1 MAENG
6 KDRERLRQERIA
18 GEKGKEKP
26 NRNRLIIGY
35 AVVSTLILAVAVV
48 IFILAS
54 GGSDSGESSGG
65 TRPGEADGG
74 GAHINLNT
82 EIGSTN
88 GIQPDERTGIIPPPP
103 KITNLKEAAEKA
115 GCYLELH
122 LKDEGH
128 QHIPPGSPEPEYKTN
143 PPTSGPHVEP
153 PYQQADGAYYEMPEP
168 IDFVHSLEHGRM
180 EIQYFPDISE
190 KEQRELKGVYDEMY
204 GATLFFPNTKMNYAV
219 AATTWTNLLG
229 CPGYEGKATL
239 DAIRAFGKATWGK
252 YGGEPVTA
260 FTFTGPTP
268 AEPEEPE
275 PEPAKKSE

>member
-1 MAENG
+1 MADGG

-18 GEKGKEKP
+18 GEKGEEKSG
-26 NRNRLIIGY
+26 RKRLIVGY
-35 AVVSTLILAVAVV
+35 AVVSAVILAAAVV
-48 IFILAS
+48 IFILVS
-54 GGSDSGESSGG
+54 GGGGSSNSGG
-65 TRPGEADGG
+65 TRPGQADAG

-82 EIGSTN
+82 AIGSTN

-103 KITNLKEAAEKA
+103 KITNLEKAAEKA
-115 GCYLELH
+115 RCHLELH

-128 QHIPPGSPEPEYKTN
+128 EHIPPGSPEPHYETN

-153 PYQQADGAYYEMPEP
+153 PYQQADGAYYEEPEP
-168 IDFVHSLEHGRM
+168 IDYVHSLEHGRM
-180 EIQYFPDISE
+180 EIQYAPDLSE
-190 KEQRELKGVYDEMY
+190 QIQRELKGLYDEMY
-204 GATLFFPNTKMNYAV
+204 GATLFFPNTKMEYAV

-229 CPGYEGKATL
+229 CTGWEGQPTL
-239 DAIRAFGKATWGK
+239 DAIRAFGKATWGR

-275 PEPAKKSE
+275 PAKKSE